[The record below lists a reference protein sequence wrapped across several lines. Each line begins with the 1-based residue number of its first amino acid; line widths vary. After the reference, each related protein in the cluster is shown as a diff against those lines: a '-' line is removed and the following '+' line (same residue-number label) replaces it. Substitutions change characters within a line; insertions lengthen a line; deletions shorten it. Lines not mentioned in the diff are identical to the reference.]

1 MTTPNDDPGGD
12 PAGPAELRAPAR
24 LSRRHV
30 LRGLGAG
37 ALAAGSASLLAA
49 CDLGGGGAAT
59 GSTGGTTGPTGAT
72 VVSPSPSP
80 AEDVDWDAYW
90 AQQQTA
96 GILDFANWPYYI
108 DRDRNSDHPSLD
120 LFTKR
125 LGIKVNYSRTIREN
139 AKFMDRIRPALQA
152 GEPIGFDLI
161 VISNGPELSELIN
174 SGWLTPLNHAWLP
187 NFAENAGRLV
197 RGPIWDPEN
206 RYSVAWQSGLT
217 GIAYSPEA
225 VEALGHRPTSIQDL
239 WNPALR
245 GKVGMMSDLV
255 ELGSAGML
263 AVGIDPAA
271 SSPDDWQTAADMLQ
285 IQKHAV
291 DPRYYDQGYV
301 EALGRRDTW
310 ITLAWSGDIFQ
321 LNNLGQPE
329 LRFVVPTE
337 GAMFW
342 TDNMLIPRNA
352 EHPLDALAYMD
363 FVYRPS
369 VAAMI
374 ADWVWYICPVPA
386 AADIVEKRYDDPDVA
401 NSPLVFPGRSLSGD
415 PGSHSGSIGSYVRNY
430 YVYADADE
438 YAEWTS
444 VFQPVIYST

>member
-1 MTTPNDDPGGD
+1 MTRSKDEPDGD
-12 PAGPAELRAPAR
+12 PAGSASHRAPT
-24 LSRRHV
+24 RRDV

-37 ALAAGSASLLAA
+37 ALAAGSLSLLAA
-49 CDLGGGGAAT
+49 CEANGGPAAT
-59 GSTGGTTGPTGAT
+59 GPTAPSTTGTTGAIPS
-72 VVSPSPSP
+72 VSP
-80 AEDVDWDAYW
+80 EDEVDWDAFW
-90 AQQQTA
+90 AQQEVA
-96 GILDFANWPYYI
+96 GTLDFANWPYYI
-108 DRDRNSDHPSLD
+108 DRDRHSNHPSLE

-125 LGIKVNYSRTIREN
+125 LGIEVNYSRTIREN
-139 AKFMDRIRPALQA
+139 ARFMDRIRPMLQA
-152 GEPIGFDLI
+152 GEPIGYDLI

-174 SGWLTPLNHAWLP
+174 SGWLTPLSHAWLP
-187 NFAENAGRLV
+187 HFDEYAGRLV
-197 RGPIWDPEN
+197 RGPVWDPEN

-217 GIAYSPEA
+217 GIAYAPEA
-225 VEALGHRPTSIQDL
+225 AEALGHRPTSIQDL

-263 AVGIDPAA
+263 AVGVDPAV
-271 SSPDDWQTAADMLQ
+271 STPDDWRTAADMLQ
-285 IQKHAV
+285 RQKGAV
-291 DPRYYDQGYV
+291 APRYYDQGYV

-321 LNNLGQPE
+321 LNNLGDPA
-329 LRFVVPTE
+329 LRFVVPIE

-352 EHPLDALAYMD
+352 EHPLDALVYMD

-374 ADWVWYICPVPA
+374 ADWVWYICPVPDA
-386 AADIVEKRYDDPDVA
+386 AEIVEKRYDDPSVA
-401 NSPLVFPGRSLSGD
+401 NSPLVFPGNSLGAAA
-415 PGSHSGSIGSYVRNY
+415 GSHTGSLGEHVRNY